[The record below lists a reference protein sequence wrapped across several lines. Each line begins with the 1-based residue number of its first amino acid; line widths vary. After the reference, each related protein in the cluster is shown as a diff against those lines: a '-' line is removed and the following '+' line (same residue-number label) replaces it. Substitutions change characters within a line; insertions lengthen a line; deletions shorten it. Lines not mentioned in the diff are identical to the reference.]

1 MPVKYQN
8 GVDVDER
15 RAEVEGL
22 GAAGTMV
29 YVPKRDLGAFR
40 EKAGMSSWTAL
51 ADRAG
56 VHQWHFSYTE
66 EDAMTGNFTLPIWLR
81 VSLALGRHPFA
92 IAQVAGPVGA
102 FDMAP
107 YQKIYRRPGAE
118 VWGWERAEI
127 DAAAESGLAKIV
139 LDRGNLAAV
148 RTEAGLPTW
157 RALSQASGLSYHTLQ
172 KLNYPGNNP
181 SVASVMRIALAC
193 RVHPYSLLQVS
204 FPAM

>member
-8 GVDVDER
+8 GIDVEER
-15 RAEVEGL
+15 RAEVESL
-22 GAAGTMV
+22 VAAGAMI

-40 EKAGMSSWTAL
+40 EKAGMSSWVAL
-51 ADRAG
+51 SERAG

-102 FDMAP
+102 FDMSP

-118 VWGWERAEI
+118 VWGWEPEEI
-127 DAAAESGLAKIV
+127 DAAVESEQAKIV
-139 LDRGNLAAV
+139 LDRNNLADV
-148 RTEAGLPTW
+148 REAAGLPTW
-157 RALSQASGLSYHTLQ
+157 RSLSQASGLSYHTLQ

-204 FPAM
+204 FPPM